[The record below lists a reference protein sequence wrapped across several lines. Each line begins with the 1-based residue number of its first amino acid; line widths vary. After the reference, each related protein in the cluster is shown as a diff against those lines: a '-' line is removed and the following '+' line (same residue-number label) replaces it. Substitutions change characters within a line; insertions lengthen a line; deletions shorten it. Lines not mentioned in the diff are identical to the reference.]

1 MGLFNRKPKGDEE
14 AEPQGARQ
22 PAHDRAVPP
31 QTFVPT
37 ALSVHADLLPREF
50 IEERQDAKVLRLAGI
65 GVAGLLAIGLL
76 ASLGTGA
83 VAFSS
88 NRALGQEQD
97 RAAQLAQEKTKYADA
112 SSIAGQISDQQSA
125 QTIALFAETNWKRV
139 TDEFN
144 ASLPGGANVSTLTLD
159 EKLAPGASSST
170 SSSTNE
176 NTDPLVT
183 PFVIQVSY
191 EVKSGNYLASAD
203 LIDALAAHVTGF
215 QRATTP
221 TITYDTS
228 ARQYTA
234 TGTVSIDVAAVGTD
248 RAQAI
253 DESTRQQLLDQLA
266 KAAEDPSNTAS
277 GGK

>member
-112 SSIAGQISDQQSA
+112 SSIAGQIS
-125 QTIALFAETNWKRV
+125 
-139 TDEFN
+139 
-144 ASLPGGANVSTLTLD
+144 G
-159 EKLAPGASSST
+159 SS
-170 SSSTNE
+170 
-176 NTDPLVT
+176 
-183 PFVIQVSY
+183 
-191 EVKSGNYLASAD
+191 
-203 LIDALAAHVTGF
+203 
-215 QRATTP
+215 
-221 TITYDTS
+221 
-228 ARQYTA
+228 
-234 TGTVSIDVAAVGTD
+234 DVRWGSWGESAVGEEHAEPVVVAVAEAAGEATV
-248 RAQAI
+248 
-253 DESTRQQLLDQLA
+253 QLV
-266 KAAEDPSNTAS
+266 DPVHGLSSAVR
-277 GGK
+277 